1 MHKYSIQLR
10 ITGATL
16 DPSEVTTRLGLTPNL
31 MRSVGE
37 RRDSHRTW
45 AEALWSFDGVSV
57 TGTHEW
63 DSLERGFDFI
73 LDKIG
78 DKAEMVRQ
86 YNNDNHVIWWCGHY
100 QSSFDGGPTMSAELL
115 KKLAD
120 FGVPIYIDNYT
131 NTDHDE
137 S

>member
-1 MHKYSIQLR
+1 M
-10 ITGATL
+10 AA
-16 DPSEVTTRLGLTPNL
+16 PSMYGWCFIAMRRGSGLGHCCAA
-31 MRSVGE
+31 G
-37 RRDSHRTW
+37 RDSHRTGRRR
-45 AEALWSFDGVSV
+45 SGHSTVSV
-57 TGTHEW
+57 TDAQ

-131 NTDHDE
+131 NTDHDQ